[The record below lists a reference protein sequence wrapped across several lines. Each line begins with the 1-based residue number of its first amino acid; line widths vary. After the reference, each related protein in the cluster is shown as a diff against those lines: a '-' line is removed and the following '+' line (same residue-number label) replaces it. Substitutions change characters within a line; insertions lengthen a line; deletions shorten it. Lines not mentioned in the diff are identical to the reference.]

1 MSKQYVYIEP
11 FVYTVYKNNQVL
23 LYNTYSGNYII
34 EKVSEEIFS
43 DFLNKLL
50 NSKIRII
57 EYLNKYNVPVITQF
71 IEKCKEM
78 FIADFHFGEKPFIQ
92 PFDFRII
99 YDLNYLKT
107 TDNYRRISSLVKQI
121 NIVLSKSTNCKN
133 EKLNKNGI
141 KQFLFPSDFGTDC
154 SIDADSLASCLSNVK
169 FNIENISI
177 IGDFFQYKNL
187 QKVLDLFNKNQI
199 TYFAYYLDFKSNFFF
214 TNNFINATF
223 VFWIDFPYNKS
234 KIEEINSVLQP
245 IKVNYFFNYIVTSEK
260 EYFEFEILNSKE
272 RIQPFKII
280 PFFNDENYD
289 FFKKNIFIN
298 KEDIFSQ
305 MELNDTKIISNMNI
319 NSNFF
324 GELYFVPDN
333 KIYTNLN
340 SKELGSIGDN
350 WKLLL
355 QERLLNDPIWFNI
368 RNQKPCSK
376 CLYQFLCPSPS
387 NYELVLGKPNLC
399 HIIHEDE

>member
-23 LYNTYSGNYII
+23 LYNIYSGNYII

-43 DFLNKLL
+43 DFLKKLL

-57 EYLNKYNVPVITQF
+57 EYLNKYKVPVITLF

-107 TDNYRRISSLVKQI
+107 TDNFRRISSLVKQI

-154 SIDADSLASCLSNVK
+154 SIDAVSLASCLSNVK

-199 TYFAYYLDFKSNFFF
+199 TYFAYYLDFKSNF
-214 TNNFINATF
+214 
-223 VFWIDFPYNKS
+223 S
-234 KIEEINSVLQP
+234 LQ
-245 IKVNYFFNYIVTSEK
+245 
-260 EYFEFEILNSKE
+260 
-272 RIQPFKII
+272 II
-280 PFFNDENYD
+280 
-289 FFKKNIFIN
+289 
-298 KEDIFSQ
+298 
-305 MELNDTKIISNMNI
+305 
-319 NSNFF
+319 
-324 GELYFVPDN
+324 
-333 KIYTNLN
+333 
-340 SKELGSIGDN
+340 
-350 WKLLL
+350 
-355 QERLLNDPIWFNI
+355 
-368 RNQKPCSK
+368 
-376 CLYQFLCPSPS
+376 
-387 NYELVLGKPNLC
+387 
-399 HIIHEDE
+399 